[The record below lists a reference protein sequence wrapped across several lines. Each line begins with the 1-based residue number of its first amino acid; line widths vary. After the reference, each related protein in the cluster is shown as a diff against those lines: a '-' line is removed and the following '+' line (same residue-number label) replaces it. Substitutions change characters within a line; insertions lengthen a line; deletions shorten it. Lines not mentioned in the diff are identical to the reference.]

1 MIHSMQAKV
10 RRELV
15 AEEQEIQ
22 AMPDRPYR
30 SFLRWAHRQR
40 AEIAKSHAV
49 MRRAAR
55 DRLLKAVFAARRQI
69 LADRQLAARDGRAA
83 RNRHVVRFHEQAAR
97 EAARRR
103 EEERQKRVEMLLK
116 SNDMDAYRAMLE
128 EEKEKAGVGKGA
140 KERFEMLSSFLSQ
153 TEEYLRKLGGKIC
166 AAKSVQEVEEAAVA
180 AAAEAREKG
189 MSEEEVEAYV
199 QRVVASLSRNDG
211 PEGDEVGGETGA
223 AAVSKYYK
231 LAHSVS
237 ETITHQPS
245 MLRMGT
251 LREYQMVGLQWMVSL
266 YNNRL
271 NGILADEMGL
281 GKTVQVMALLAYLM
295 EHKSNYGPHL
305 IIVPNAVLV
314 NWKAE
319 LHAWLPSLSAV
330 FYVGGKDQRAK
341 LYTK

>member
-180 AAAEAREKG
+180 AAAEAREKVG
-189 MSEEEVEAYV
+189 ALRKK
-199 QRVVASLSRNDG
+199 RV
-211 PEGDEVGGETGA
+211 
-223 AAVSKYYK
+223 
-231 LAHSVS
+231 
-237 ETITHQPS
+237 
-245 MLRMGT
+245 
-251 LREYQMVGLQWMVSL
+251 W
-266 YNNRL
+266 
-271 NGILADEMGL
+271 GL
-281 GKTVQVMALLAYLM
+281 GSGEARREDLCC
-295 EHKSNYGPHL
+295 
-305 IIVPNAVLV
+305 
-314 NWKAE
+314 
-319 LHAWLPSLSAV
+319 
-330 FYVGGKDQRAK
+330 
-341 LYTK
+341 